1 MPPTSPP
8 DLRQFRLIIVD
19 DNPDA
24 GTSLGMLLQYSGYD
38 VFVVQSGQD
47 ALDALGDF
55 APDAM
60 ILDLAMPGMSGL
72 ELARRVHALPRWTEL
87 PLIAV
92 TGHGMDDDRQATKAA
107 GINYHFVKAS
117 ATEPLLKTLVSLQ

>member
-1 MPPTSPP
+1 
-8 DLRQFRLIIVD
+8 LIIVD

-24 GTSLGMLLQYSGYD
+24 GSSLGMLLHISGHD
-38 VFVVQSGQD
+38 VRVVRSGQD
-47 ALDALGDF
+47 ALEAIDEF

-72 ELARRVHALPRWTEL
+72 ELARRVRAHPAWSDL

-92 TGHGMDDDRQATKAA
+92 TGHSMDEDRQATQAV
-107 GINYHFVKAS
+107 GIDYHFVKGAS
-117 ATEPLLKTLVSLQ
+117 TAPLLRTLVSLP